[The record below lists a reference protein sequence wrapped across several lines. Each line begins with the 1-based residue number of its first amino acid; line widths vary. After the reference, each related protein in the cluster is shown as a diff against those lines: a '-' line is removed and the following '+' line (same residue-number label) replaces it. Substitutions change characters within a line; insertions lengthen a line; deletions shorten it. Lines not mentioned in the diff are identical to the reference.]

1 MKAKQFPYVANENSP
16 LMAETEREL
25 NDFLREIQFRD
36 VQYSGVS
43 GINTRNKPYVTG
55 MVLVQYEDG
64 SPKPEE
70 IVQMK
75 QFPLGTSDSFRE
87 PTHKTLN
94 DFLASQDVK
103 DMKYTAVSGR
113 NEVGEEFVTGLALV
127 VYSPTQK

>member
-1 MKAKQFPYVANENSP
+1 MKAKQFPYVANENSS

-43 GINTRNKPYVTG
+43 GINVLNKPYVTG

-64 SPKPEE
+64 TPKPEE

-75 QFPLGTSDSFRE
+75 QFPLGTSDHFRE

-94 DFLASQDVK
+94 DFLESKDVK
-103 DMKYTAVSGR
+103 GLKYTAVSGR
-113 NEVGEEFVTGLALV
+113 NEVGEEYVTGLVLV
-127 VYSPTQK
+127 VYRPAQE